1 MNFAGK
7 STAGLLAQAI
17 ENQTCLFFIS
27 IMPSATDRK
36 EEIEAKEEV
45 FSNKKDV
52 HSVSGDIHSV
62 FSRSTQKNSLTVQN
76 IIYS

>member
-36 EEIEAKEEV
+36 EEIKAKEEGRSFFQQERCS
-45 FSNKKDV
+45 FS
-52 HSVSGDIHSV
+52 
-62 FSRSTQKNSLTVQN
+62 LW
-76 IIYS
+76 